1 MKKSLLISF
10 FIMICLSGC
19 GKIELNNAAIPT
31 AFGTDFKDN
40 RIVIAT
46 QIAKPVSPGT
56 SAGNGPQFSVISA
69 SGRTF
74 SEASRNTSLSFAAV
88 PLWSQVQVSLMSD
101 TMAKRGIADQ
111 IDFLIRNRF
120 VRKSNTLVV
129 TKNTTPQQVLSIVAY
144 LETYTGMA
152 IMKLIK
158 NQESQLG
165 IYTQTDLYEFL
176 QKLSEPGI
184 EPVVPMITIQKN
196 GRDKQLLLQDTA
208 VFKGSKMIGSLNE
221 TESRGYSLL
230 NPGKKTLGLFLVS
243 SPPNPEQKV
252 TLEISSLQSK
262 VRPMIQDQN
271 IKMLIELSIDGN
283 FYEQSGTENLFTPK
297 VYKMI
302 EKAAEQELKRQMTL
316 AIVKAQS
323 LNSDIFGWGK
333 LVYKKDP
340 HLWQQVEEDW
350 DALFPSI
357 PYEIKVDFTL
367 RRSYL
372 TDKSVVLR

>member
-196 GRDKQLLLQDTA
+196 GREKQLLLQDTA

-262 VRPMIQDQN
+262 VKPMIQGQN
-271 IKMLIELSIDGN
+271 IKMLIELNIDGN

-323 LNSDIFGWGK
+323 LNSDIFGWGN

>member
-165 IYTQTDLYEFL
+165 IYTQTDLNEFL
-176 QKLSEPGI
+176 QKLFEPGI

-230 NPGKKTLGLFLVS
+230 NPDKKTLGLFLVS
-243 SPPNPEQKV
+243 SPLNPEQKV

-262 VRPMIQDQN
+262 VKPMIQGQN
-271 IKMLIELSIDGN
+271 IKMLIELNIDGN

>member
-262 VRPMIQDQN
+262 VKPMIQGQN

>member
-1 MKKSLLISF
+1 MKKPLLISF

-74 SEASRNTSLSFAAV
+74 SEASRNTSLSFSAV

-165 IYTQTDLYEFL
+165 IYTQTDLNEFL
-176 QKLSEPGI
+176 QKLFEPGI

-323 LNSDIFGWGK
+323 LNSDIFGWGN

-340 HLWQQVEEDW
+340 HLWQQVEKDW
-350 DALFPSI
+350 DALFPTIS
-357 PYEIKVDFTL
+357 YEIKVDFTL

>member
-196 GRDKQLLLQDTA
+196 GREKQLLLQDTA

-323 LNSDIFGWGK
+323 LNSDIFGWGN

-340 HLWQQVEEDW
+340 HLWQQVEKDW
-350 DALFPSI
+350 DALFPTIS
-357 PYEIKVDFTL
+357 YEIKVDFTL

>member
-31 AFGTDFKDN
+31 AFGTDFQDN

-56 SAGNGPQFSVISA
+56 SAGNGPQFSVITA

-111 IDFLIRNRF
+111 IDFLIRNRI
-120 VRKSNTLVV
+120 VRKRNTLVV

-165 IYTQTDLYEFL
+165 IYTQTDLNEFL
-176 QKLSEPGI
+176 QKLTEPGI
-184 EPVVPMITIQKN
+184 EPVVPMISIQKN
-196 GRDKQLLLQDTA
+196 GREKQLLLQDTA

-230 NPGKKTLGLFLVS
+230 NPDKKTLGLFLVS
-243 SPPNPEQKV
+243 SRSTRNKR
-252 TLEISSLQSK
+252 LHLKSLLC
-262 VRPMIQDQN
+262 R
-271 IKMLIELSIDGN
+271 
-283 FYEQSGTENLFTPK
+283 
-297 VYKMI
+297 
-302 EKAAEQELKRQMTL
+302 AR
-316 AIVKAQS
+316 
-323 LNSDIFGWGK
+323 FG
-333 LVYKKDP
+333 P
-340 HLWQQVEEDW
+340 
-350 DALFPSI
+350 
-357 PYEIKVDFTL
+357 
-367 RRSYL
+367 
-372 TDKSVVLR
+372 

>member
-1 MKKSLLISF
+1 
-10 FIMICLSGC
+10 
-19 GKIELNNAAIPT
+19 
-31 AFGTDFKDN
+31 
-40 RIVIAT
+40 
-46 QIAKPVSPGT
+46 
-56 SAGNGPQFSVISA
+56 
-69 SGRTF
+69 
-74 SEASRNTSLSFAAV
+74 
-88 PLWSQVQVSLMSD
+88 
-101 TMAKRGIADQ
+101 MAKRGIADQ

-165 IYTQTDLYEFL
+165 IYTQTDLNEFL
-176 QKLSEPGI
+176 QKLFEPGI

-230 NPGKKTLGLFLVS
+230 NPGNKTLGLFLVS

>member
-31 AFGTDFKDN
+31 AFGTDFQDN

-56 SAGNGPQFSVISA
+56 SAGNGPQFSVITA

-120 VRKSNTLVV
+120 VRKRNTLVV

-165 IYTQTDLYEFL
+165 IYTQTDLNEFL
-176 QKLSEPGI
+176 QKLTEPGI

-230 NPGKKTLGLFLVS
+230 NPDKKTLGLFLVS
-243 SPPNPEQKV
+243 SPLNPEQKV

-262 VRPMIQDQN
+262 VKPMIQGQN
-271 IKMLIELSIDGN
+271 IKMLIELNIDGN

-323 LNSDIFGWGK
+323 LNSDIFGWGN

>member
-31 AFGTDFKDN
+31 AFGTDFQDN

-56 SAGNGPQFSVISA
+56 SAGNGPQFSVITA

-120 VRKSNTLVV
+120 VRKRNTLVV

-165 IYTQTDLYEFL
+165 IYTQTDLNEFL
-176 QKLSEPGI
+176 QKLTEPGI

-196 GRDKQLLLQDTA
+196 GREKQLLLQDTA

-230 NPGKKTLGLFLVS
+230 NPDKKTLGLFLVS
-243 SPPNPEQKV
+243 SPLNPEQKV